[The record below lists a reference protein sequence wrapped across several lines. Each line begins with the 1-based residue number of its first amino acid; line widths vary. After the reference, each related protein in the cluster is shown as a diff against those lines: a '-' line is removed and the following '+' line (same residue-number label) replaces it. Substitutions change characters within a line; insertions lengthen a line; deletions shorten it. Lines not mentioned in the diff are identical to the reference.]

1 MDASINIVGDNI
13 ITTNER
19 KNLFADAL
27 TTIGFDVDAEEIT
40 DETSKNFGNL
50 IGGGLPVFGEFLA
63 KLYFTKKVLPVQG
76 AQATGMINKAAQK
89 IAKYKSPFI
98 KNGIKVAASIPGQ
111 AFDFGATTALYGEEG
126 ESILD
131 SALFGASM
139 PIGHVAFSG
148 FSKFL
153 NTRHILGYT
162 PFMQRLMKNPTGALA
177 KTTTALGQAQGG
189 AFSYQFG
196 SYLQNVDNYMQDL
209 QDEGSGLLLK
219 HAEETVKMM
228 VMGRVGK
235 GVKGLSNVS
244 YAFQDSFLRMSN
256 RSRYSKGA
264 SDGANYMGISKQTIT
279 ESGENSYKEIEDRQ
293 KEMLK
298 NIEDQKKKG
307 DISPEE
313 YQVYLERINKSAR
326 NLKNQVAINQM
337 ATMIKEN
344 QSKPDGKLITQEQA
358 FVISEKIKAGE
369 SLTEKESDLLN
380 QPGTSPLM
388 IADRLG
394 IQQGTASYGV
404 LQNYM
409 RNNSLI
415 QHRLNGGGVFFEENG
430 VFAGGTN
437 QDFYSSNPKTRDEAY
452 KFLLKQQSLNE
463 SLARLQ
469 EFRKEDNITESEK
482 LELDS
487 KIKGLKEEIK
497 DYSSD
502 GKIGKAL
509 IDKIAAEN
517 LEVLEKE
524 IATEYDLPGSTKG
537 IQSRQELQDSFN
549 QWVERGDV
557 QAKNVKESIAVVNP
571 VTGEAFINIEK
582 AKRSKR
588 FYS

>member
-1 MDASINIVGDNI
+1 M
-13 ITTNER
+13 
-19 KNLFADAL
+19 L
-27 TTIGFDVDAEEIT
+27 
-40 DETSKNFGNL
+40 
-50 IGGGLPVFGEFLA
+50 
-63 KLYFTKKVLPVQG
+63 KV
-76 AQATGMINKAAQK
+76 
-89 IAKYKSPFI
+89 
-98 KNGIKVAASIPGQ
+98 
-111 AFDFGATTALYGEEG
+111 
-126 ESILD
+126 
-131 SALFGASM
+131 
-139 PIGHVAFSG
+139 
-148 FSKFL
+148 
-153 NTRHILGYT
+153 
-162 PFMQRLMKNPTGALA
+162 
-177 KTTTALGQAQGG
+177 
-189 AFSYQFG
+189 
-196 SYLQNVDNYMQDL
+196 
-209 QDEGSGLLLK
+209 
-219 HAEETVKMM
+219 
-228 VMGRVGK
+228 
-235 GVKGLSNVS
+235 LSNVS
-244 YAFQDSFLRMSN
+244 YAFQDSFLRIAN

-313 YQVYLERINKSAR
+313 YQIEVENINKSSR

-452 KFLLKQQSLNE
+452 KFLLN
-463 SLARLQ
+463 
-469 EFRKEDNITESEK
+469 NN
-482 LELDS
+482 
-487 KIKGLKEEIK
+487 
-497 DYSSD
+497 
-502 GKIGKAL
+502 
-509 IDKIAAEN
+509 N
-517 LEVLEKE
+517 LL
-524 IATEYDLPGSTKG
+524 TNL
-537 IQSRQELQDSFN
+537 
-549 QWVERGDV
+549 
-557 QAKNVKESIAVVNP
+557 
-571 VTGEAFINIEK
+571 
-582 AKRSKR
+582 
-588 FYS
+588 